1 MDVLEPL
8 VASGKLGSTL
18 WQLPATF
25 RRDDERLASAL
36 KALPPGRH
44 AFEFRDPSWFIDDV
58 YSLLRNHAVALVIA
72 DRASLPEAPWRWP
85 SRLVVLRFHHGR
97 SGRRGSY
104 RPLSS
109 SVGRRGSGA

>member
-8 VASGKLGSTL
+8 VASGKLGPTL

-44 AFEFRDPSWFIDDV
+44 AFEFRDPSWFVDDV
-58 YSLLRNHAVALVIA
+58 YSLLRNHAVAH
-72 DRASLPEAPWRWP
+72 ASLTAHRYP
-85 SRLVVLRFHHGR
+85 
-97 SGRRGSY
+97 RRPG
-104 RPLSS
+104 
-109 SVGRRGSGA
+109 